1 MWMFNFGTKLKAVVH
16 LTSSDL
22 LLVWHALTL
31 EIEIL
36 KGLKLI
42 EILKG
47 ICICVCAWVCV
58 LVTEAKEA
66 TLYRRMQSIHRHQQ

>member
-1 MWMFNFGTKLKAVVH
+1 M
-16 LTSSDL
+16 TSSDL
-22 LLVWHALTL
+22 LLVWHALAL

-47 ICICVCAWVCV
+47 MCICMCAWVCV
-58 LVTEAKEA
+58 LMAEATEAS
-66 TLYRRMQSIHRHQQ
+66 LYRRMQSIHRHQH